1 MGTALAQATAPE
13 TGDTGADGRATDCYK
28 FSGELSPKQQ
38 TAISALVMGL
48 SDERAADH
56 AGVHRVTVSRW
67 RLYDDAFQAA
77 YLERLADLWI
87 VEAEHLRAPIPKA
100 IDTLHSVLECGDDR
114 ARVRA
119 AVEILRLAD
128 RTSRRR

>member
-1 MGTALAQATAPE
+1 MGTALAKANAHE
-13 TGDTGADGRATDCYK
+13 TLEAKADADATDCYK
-28 FSGELSPKQQ
+28 FPAELSPKQQ

-56 AGVHRVTVSRW
+56 AGVHRVTVTRW
-67 RLYDDAFQAA
+67 RLYDEAFQVV
-77 YLERLADLWI
+77 YLDRLADLWI
-87 VEAEHLRAPIPKA
+87 VQAEHLRALIPKA
-100 IDTLHSVLECGDDR
+100 IDTLHSALECGDDR

-128 RTSRRR
+128 RASRRP